1 MFNIP
6 SKPVEIRKLDT
17 NIWNCKQ
24 LSENIAVDGDK
35 GLINSNKVLN
45 MERGYVSTIDPTTLW
60 CSLVYCV

>member
-17 NIWNCKQ
+17 KICNCKQ

-35 GLINSNKVLN
+35 GLINSNKVFH
-45 MERGYVSTIDPTTLW
+45 MERGYVSTIDHTKL
-60 CSLVYCV
+60 